1 MNKNCKT
8 NVIVPDKYS
17 VVVVQN
23 IAERDDISC
32 KLRQNGM
39 IAIVVEE
46 GYAQYQIQTKEGFY
60 GVCDNNAWVQIET
73 GDKVFDGS
81 NLIILN
87 NKEHKEEYLQSPFA
101 KVGQMIFYVPEN
113 KYYKYDGVDFV
124 DPFLNKLDKPLGL
137 TISPDNK
144 LIPVYG
150 ESGDNPE
157 WLPSNTLGKVESVN
171 NVGVTPGTK
180 NIELNLSDIPDDVG
194 YATDAELTQLS
205 GALNLKIDK
214 PTASI
219 TALDTTWK
227 YLPVLDEDGNS
238 RKIFGTDIL
247 KNIGN
252 TDLTLTSVRNFTQG
266 SYSYTHA
273 TGGQLYNITGL
284 PDKSADTSFSRMM
297 VQNSTGQVAWG
308 NGNTLIKN
316 MPALLSDAEKTTW
329 KTEMNGG
336 WTTNT
341 MSVGLISPPIINNN
355 NNNNTWVLLK
365 GTNLNLNPSSFK
377 VEIMNEAGT
386 TVLATVP
393 NSQVQLY
400 QNGIDLMFYYNFST
414 LGLGKYKIRLWNGV
428 AYYTTSLFI
437 ELVNNVISFNLSNL
451 TWQTKIYNDLVSKNI
466 SISPNNVSMSSDL
479 KNTDNSEFNEAQ
491 ISTGTV
497 VGTVQSNAIIDI
509 NGVPITWADNF
520 YINFDLNCQNYARAG
535 AGITNNNIATLTP
548 AVILGLWTD
557 DGNWQGAVTTAGNNS
572 GRPSSTYGF
581 SLTII
586 KRGSIATILLHGETR
601 TTIGSVS
608 TLSTPDNVYFKFFKY
623 INRAPVTVL
632 GDTNGLMIK
641 EAYKF

>member
-1 MNKNCKT
+1 MSKQT
-8 NVIVPDKYS
+8 
-17 VVVVQN
+17 
-23 IAERDDISC
+23 IAEKAQQIRQETQRYANTRGRIADVLDD
-32 KLRQNGM
+32 
-39 IAIVVEE
+39 
-46 GYAQYQIQTKEGFY
+46 
-60 GVCDNNAWVQIET
+60 
-73 GDKVFDGS
+73 
-81 NLIILN
+81 LN
-87 NKEHKEEYLQSPFA
+87 NSK
-101 KVGQMIFYVPEN
+101 
-113 KYYKYDGVDFV
+113 
-124 DPFLNKLDKPLGL
+124 
-137 TISPDNK
+137 PDNEDVAEAISQEATARQQSDSD
-144 LIPVYG
+144 LAN
-150 ESGDNPE
+150 S
-157 WLPSNTLGKVESVN
+157 
-171 NVGVTPGTK
+171 
-180 NIELNLSDIPDDVG
+180 LS
-194 YATDAELTQLS
+194 T
-205 GALNLKIDK
+205 ALNLKIDK

-227 YLPVLDEDGNS
+227 YLPVLDDDGNS

-252 TDLTLTSVRNFTQG
+252 TDLTLTSARNFTQG

-284 PDKSADTSFSRMM
+284 PDKSADTSFNTMLA
-297 VQNSTGQVAWG
+297 QNSAGQVAKS
-308 NGNTLIKN
+308 NGKN
-316 MPALLSDAEKTTW
+316 LLKGMPALLSEAEKTTW

-336 WTTNT
+336 WTTAE
-341 MSVGLISPPIINNN
+341 MSVGLISPPIINKN

-386 TVLATVP
+386 TVLATIP
-393 NSQVQLY
+393 NPQVQLY
-400 QNGIDLMFYYNFST
+400 INGTDLIFYYNFSI
-414 LGLGKYKIRLWNGV
+414 LNLGKYKIRLWNGV
-428 AYYTTSLFI
+428 AYYRTSLFI

-497 VGTVQSNAIIDI
+497 VGTIQSNAIIDI

-520 YINFDLNCQNYARAG
+520 YINFDLNCQNFARAG

-586 KRGSIATILLHGETR
+586 KRGSIATILLHGETK

-608 TLSTPDNVYFKFFKY
+608 TINTSENVYFKFFKY
-623 INRAPVTVL
+623 INRAPVTVV
-632 GDTNGLMIK
+632 GDTNGIMIK